1 MEEAEG
7 KKSSIGNAAMA
18 ILSTHPLSHKR
29 MESLQQWVSAHFDAD
44 PPPPYEPPPCS
55 CPRQWRRGS
64 GRAVQMVAWWM
75 PFGPRLE
82 QPPLPRPRHLLD
94 PRGSPPTPQPGF

>member
-29 MESLQQWVSAHFDAD
+29 MESLQQWVSAPISFDAD
-44 PPPPYEPPPCS
+44 PPPPYEPPLQLPEAMETRQRS
-55 CPRQWRRGS
+55 GCPDG
-64 GRAVQMVAWWM
+64 GMVDAFRFSSRTASSPSPS
-75 PFGPRLE
+75 PFA
-82 QPPLPRPRHLLD
+82 
-94 PRGSPPTPQPGF
+94 